1 MSIEFAKSYKTS
13 DGMCHATLTAARA
26 HELALL
32 FGGKDGVAG
41 FGIDYIIDVL
51 VGNADKV
58 VNILTMTERSRPKA
72 RGSKKPR
79 KNRVTEP
86 ATTTAA

>member
-13 DGMCHATLTAARA
+13 DGMCHATLTEAQR
-26 HELALL
+26 HELYILL
-32 FGGKDGVAG
+32 KDSLAG
-41 FGIDYIIDVL
+41 FERFEDLLADL
-51 VGNADKV
+51 VEKSGPI

-86 ATTTAA
+86 TTTTAA